1 MKSTQTLTAV
11 TIAISI
17 VGCSSPSVLDSG
29 SSVSVPNL
37 EICASVTD
45 QYARR
50 GSYNFDPNGNGEIE
64 ARAIFYR
71 AKLNATNGA
80 TDRQIAMWANQG
92 EDPLLVQSL
101 DQTSQQAMLRRCEA
115 AFETQPMIL
124 PVDDQEAAQTCYV
137 AATFI
142 RSLDLT
148 DLIMRRYDVKEGPL
162 GSITRA
168 SAKQSRD
175 HADTFFYLDTL
186 GNALKTE
193 PLNRTVDNC
202 LRRFKLS

>member
-1 MKSTQTLTAV
+1 MKSTRTVTTV

-17 VGCSSPSVLDSG
+17 VGCSSPADVHSG
-29 SSVSVPNL
+29 SSGSVPNL

-45 QYARR
+45 QNARR
-50 GSYNFDPNGNGEIE
+50 GSYNFEPNGNGGIE

-71 AKLNATNGA
+71 AKLHASNGV

-92 EDPLLVQSL
+92 EDPLPIQPLAQI
-101 DQTSQQAMLRRCEA
+101 SQQAILRRCEA
-115 AFETQPMIL
+115 AFETRPTIL
-124 PVDDQEAAQTCYV
+124 PVGDQEAAETCYV

-142 RSLDLT
+142 RSPDLT
-148 DLIMRRYDVKEGPL
+148 DLIMRRYDVNEGRL

-168 SAKQSRD
+168 SARQSRD
-175 HADTFFYLDTL
+175 DDDTFFYLDTL

-193 PLNRTVDNC
+193 SLNRTVDSC
-202 LRRFKLS
+202 RRRFKLS